1 MKRNIRLGAAAA
13 ALALAA
19 VVPAQAAAP
28 PTKLAGTVGP
38 GFTIS
43 LKKAGKTFK
52 TLPRGKYS
60 LTVADKS
67 GIHNFRIKGPGK
79 VNKTTSIVRQ
89 GTTTWALTLV
99 KGTYTFVCDPHASS
113 MKGTFKVL

>member
-1 MKRNIRLGAAAA
+1 MKRIRLGAAVA

-19 VVPAQAAAP
+19 VVPAQAVTP

-38 GFTIS
+38 GFTIG

-52 TLPRGKYS
+52 TLKPGKYS

-67 GIHNFRIKGPGK
+67 GIHNFRIKGPGN
-79 VNKTTSIVRQ
+79 VNRATSVVKQ
-89 GTTTWALTLV
+89 GTTTFALTLV
-99 KGTYTFVCDPHASS
+99 KGTYTFVCDPHAGS
-113 MKGTFKVL
+113 MKGSFKVL